1 MQILIH
7 SYLYYSLDTSL
18 VSDSVFDTW
27 CVQLVRLQRA
37 YPELSKHVG
46 YYYTFKNFDG
56 CSGYDLNYR
65 APEIE
70 RKALHLLSYF

>member
-1 MQILIH
+1 
-7 SYLYYSLDTSL
+7 
-18 VSDSVFDTW
+18 
-27 CVQLVRLQRA
+27 VQLVRLQKA